1 MDNHVLQSSQYKWQS
16 IQIIFNILTYSIGTI
31 GNLLVILVILLN
43 RKLKTVTNMYLLH
56 LAITDVIYLQSI
68 PFSVITLIKQQWI
81 FNFVFCKLFWTFTGI
96 NQFTSIF
103 ITIFLAFDRYLVVC
117 QPFLSINW
125 RKLARSKT
133 LK

>member
-1 MDNHVLQSSQYKWQS
+1 MFSNTTSVLKVTPELLTYLDNLNDKTDTMDTNILPTSEYTWHL
-16 IQIIFNILTYSIGTI
+16 IQIIFYILTYSIGTI

-81 FNFVFCKLFWTFTGI
+81 FNFVFCKLLLV
-96 NQFTSIF
+96 
-103 ITIFLAFDRYLVVC
+103 FLLFY
-117 QPFLSINW
+117 
-125 RKLARSKT
+125 
-133 LK
+133 